1 MPQIEVTGP
10 QTNQPA
16 EETYRDI
23 LDTLN
28 RDRNFVPDGYRAV
41 PADEPT
47 RPPQR
52 RPDGGGGAGGSIE
65 DLVKAELA
73 GLIESMTLFKAE
85 TDKKQRGVEIVLTTI
100 AGNIREMNAEHKKF
114 NLRFQQMEVEIAKI
128 NGFIGS
134 VRVDPPPPPPPIP
147 QQQYVQL
154 PQYAPPSAPPQYCW
168 PYQQR

>member
-1 MPQIEVTGP
+1 MPVIEVTGP

-28 RDRNFVPDGYRAV
+28 RDRNFAPEGFKAV
-41 PADEPT
+41 LDEPT

-73 GLIESMTLFKAE
+73 GLIERMTSFKAE

-100 AGNIREMNAEHKKF
+100 AGNIREMNAEHSKF
-114 NLRFQQMEVEIAKI
+114 NQRFQQMEVEIAKI

-147 QQQYVQL
+147 QQQYAQQ
-154 PQYAPPSAPPQYCW
+154 QYAPPSAPPQPQPCW
-168 PYQQR
+168 PYYQR